1 MQWQGFLQSLHQ
13 LVDWLINCF
22 DAFVGYSRPLK
33 TVNVDCATATAGLV
47 YDGQARR
54 AVLVEFLARFRN
66 WLIRA
71 TTCSCVTHDLFD
83 ANFGSTAVISSYAAT
98 HVALGY
104 DADQLEVFYILN
116 HRGAATT

>member
-13 LVDWLINCF
+13 LVDWLINF

-33 TVNVDCATATAGLV
+33 TVNVDCATATARLV

-71 TTCSCVTHDLFD
+71 TTCSCGTHDLFD